1 MKKIMIAALGL
12 SLLSGTAVFAQ
23 NTSSQTD
30 TNTMKSSKKHKKS
43 KKSSDTTNTSST
55 STSSK

>member
-23 NTSSQTD
+23 NTSND
-30 TNTMKSSKKHKKS
+30 GGTMKGKKSHHKKS
-43 KKSSDTTNTSST
+43 KKSKSTADTTTS
-55 STSSK
+55 K

>member
-23 NTSSQTD
+23 NTPSSTD
-30 TNTMKSSKKHKKS
+30 GGTMKGKKSTHHKKD
-43 KKSSDTTNTSST
+43 KKST
-55 STSSK
+55 STSDTAASK

>member
-23 NTSSQTD
+23 NTPSTD
-30 TNTMKSSKKHKKS
+30 SGTMKGKKAKHKKA
-43 KKSSDTTNTSST
+43 KKTKSTDQTTN
-55 STSSK
+55 K

>member
-23 NTSSQTD
+23 NTSND
-30 TNTMKSSKKHKKS
+30 GGTMKGKKSHHSKKS
-43 KKSSDTTNTSST
+43 KKKSTAETTA
-55 STSSK
+55 SK